1 MKLLSY
7 SHQGAPSWGA
17 VSGERIVDL
26 QAATEGRHP
35 TLRSALARM
44 ELHEIEGLVN
54 SRAAT
59 VGLEE
64 VEYLPVIPD
73 ATRIFCVGLNYD
85 EHRIE
90 ARRETTAQPTVF
102 LRVASSQVGHRQ
114 PMVLPRESGSLDYEG
129 EIAVVVGKAGRRIGE
144 DAAWEHVA
152 GYAPYNDGSIRD
164 WQAHT
169 TQWTPGKNFP
179 ATGAFGPWLVTRG
192 EVADGQE
199 LALSTRLNGQ
209 VVQHATTA
217 QLIFPIPRLISYI
230 STFTSLEPG
239 DVIVTGTPGGVGF
252 KRQPPLFM
260 RPSDVVEVEV
270 EGVGTLTN
278 PVRRE

>member
-7 SHQGAPSWGA
+7 SYKGTLSWGA
-17 VSGERIVDL
+17 ISGEYIVDL
-26 QAATEGRHP
+26 QAATDNRCAS
-35 TLRSALARM
+35 LRCALSQMSMSAIEDLAT
-44 ELHEIEGLVN
+44 

-59 VGLEE
+59 IPIGE
-64 VEYLPVIPD
+64 VEYLPVVPD
-73 ATRIFCVGLNYD
+73 APRIFCVGLNYD

-90 ARRETTAQPTVF
+90 AKRETTTQPTVF
-102 LRVASSQVGHRQ
+102 LRVTASQVGHEQ
-114 PMVLPRESGSLDYEG
+114 PIVIPRESTSLDFEG
-129 EIAVVVGKAGRRIGE
+129 EIAVVIGKGGRRISEAG
-144 DAAWEHVA
+144 AWEHVA

-169 TQWTPGKNFP
+169 TQWTSGKNFP
-179 ATGAFGPWLVTRG
+179 GTGAFGPWMVTRG
-192 EVADGQE
+192 EIADGQE

-217 QLIFPIPRLISYI
+217 HLIFPIPRLISYI
-230 STFTSLEPG
+230 STFTVLEPG

-260 RPSDVVEVEV
+260 KPHDVVEVEV
-270 EGVGTLTN
+270 EGVGILIN
-278 PVRRE
+278 RVLAE